1 MLAYSLS
8 QIRNSLEAIVKN
20 FRLLALMLALGVFP
34 AFSTLA
40 HAQAEVDPDHYDQAP
55 PKAQVSQ
62 SNHKVASATHKA
74 HSNVRVA
81 SKHTNRVHHH
91 QSRVSA

>member
-1 MLAYSLS
+1 MA
-8 QIRNSLEAIVKN
+8 R
-20 FRLLALMLALGVFP
+20 
-34 AFSTLA
+34 
-40 HAQAEVDPDHYDQAP
+40 AQAEVDPDHYGQVPVAQA
-55 PKAQVSQ
+55 SQ

-81 SKHTNRVHHH
+81 SKHSGRTHHH